1 MKQFCRAKIITVV
14 LVAVC
19 LTGIMA
25 AAALASV
32 TFKGKIDEIRKA
44 NAMGLG
50 DREVFF
56 VIKLN
61 SEPYKLFR
69 MTPNDAVSYGII
81 DQVGNSQIVTPKQA
95 KGLGWKVKLE
105 CDPNPEGAL
114 NRPVYRVKDLERL
127 DD

>member
-1 MKQFCRAKIITVV
+1 MKTCRGKIFITI
-14 LVAVC
+14 LLAIC

-25 AAALASV
+25 PAAQASV

-44 NAMGLG
+44 TALGLG
-50 DREVFF
+50 ERDVFF

-61 SEPYKLFR
+61 TEPYKLFR
-69 MTPNDAVSYGII
+69 MTPNDALSYGII

-95 KGLGWKVKLE
+95 VGLGWKVKLD

-114 NRPVYRVKDLERL
+114 NRPVYRVKDLEKL